1 MIFMRAL
8 ACIEL
13 EMMLF
18 MRNLFLKSLILW
30 SAFDLWAI
38 IASQCWMFSRKQ
50 GCLTWYTSHTGCY
63 VLPTFETESFSV
75 LLSPKK
81 FPEILKYW
89 DIENDRIWPINLT
102 DFLNVFHELH
112 FPANLQYTVTFFTSE
127 VKSAGTDATISITLV
142 GSSGSK
148 EFRLRNQSSNHI
160 KAFLPGQ

>member
-50 GCLTWYTSHTGCY
+50 GCLTWYTSHIGCY

-75 LLSPKK
+75 LLSPQK

-89 DIENDRIWPINLT
+89 DIENDRIWLSQCFPWTSFPSKPPIHG
-102 DFLNVFHELH
+102 DFLHEWGQKRG
-112 FPANLQYTVTFFTSE
+112 NWC
-127 VKSAGTDATISITLV
+127 
-142 GSSGSK
+142 
-148 EFRLRNQSSNHI
+148 NHI
-160 KAFLPGQ
+160 HHAGWFKWL